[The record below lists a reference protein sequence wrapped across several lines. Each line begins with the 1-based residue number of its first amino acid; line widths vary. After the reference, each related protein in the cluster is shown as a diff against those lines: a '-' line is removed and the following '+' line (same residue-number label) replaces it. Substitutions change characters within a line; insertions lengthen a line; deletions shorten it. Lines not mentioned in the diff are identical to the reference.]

1 MLTHLIHRPIAA
13 SMCVLALVVL
23 GILSI
28 RYIPVSLM
36 PDIDIPQITVHA
48 SYPGASV
55 RQIESRVTGTLR
67 GQLSQVAGLK
77 DITTESRMDA
87 ATVTLTFEP
96 GADMDLLF
104 IEVGEKIDRAMTWLP
119 KDMERPKVVKAS
131 AMDIPAF
138 YLDVSL
144 KDSTATDMRFV
155 QLSSFARSVLRKRIE
170 QLPQTAM
177 VDISGM
183 AGTEILLVPR
193 PDRMEALG
201 LRPADIEQA
210 IKARDITLSSLSIV
224 DGIYRYNIHFD
235 AALLTLQDIKDIILT
250 HEGRLLRLG
259 ELCDVNLR
267 PLSGGGIV
275 RHDGCRAVTMA
286 VVKQSEAR
294 MEDLQAGMDTLLTEL
309 RAGYPEIS
317 FDLTRDQTRL
327 LTYSMENL
335 QTNLL
340 LGAALACLVLF
351 VFMRSVR
358 LPLLIIITIP
368 LSLILTILSFYIL
381 GISLNVISL
390 SGLILGVGMIVDNS
404 IIVIDNIR
412 QRMHYEPLD
421 TAVVRGAREVF
432 QPMLSSVL
440 TTCSVFLP
448 LIFLSGTAGELFY
461 DQAIAVTIALFASLL
476 VAVTVIPVY
485 FRLFYKRL
493 TNQTSKEP
501 ELFVSSYSTVLGYT
515 LRHARWVLGG
525 FAVCLVCAV
534 FLSGSLK
541 REQLPDVPHEDT
553 MMSID
558 WNLGISE
565 QENDRRLRELLQQ
578 TSPELRTSTTMVGAQ
593 TFLLAHTPEITA
605 SEAIAY
611 LRFDTEESRL
621 SAQQS
626 IENYLR
632 QHYPRATVAFTPVG
646 SLLDMVF
653 GNESSR
659 LSIHLQHAS
668 GGRPTVAQARAF
680 TDSLRAAFPNVTVQP
695 VASDRTIEY
704 RAQMEEMAV
713 YGITYDNLLS
723 ALREQTGRRQV
734 FGINDGSEV
743 VPVLIGER
751 AQDKDKV
758 MASSLT
764 APNGVRIPLH
774 LLVATAEGEDFK
786 RLYAASDGDYYPVD
800 VDCDDATVRKIM
812 SWAQDFAAHSVR
824 GQKRIDG
831 ISVTF
836 FGDYFSSQNLIKEL
850 FIVLS
855 VALAL
860 LYFILAAQFE
870 SLVQPLIILSEMVVD
885 VAVVLVVLW
894 LAGESLNIMSM
905 IGLVVMSGIII
916 NDSIL
921 KVDTINRL
929 RRDGTPTLTAIV
941 RAGHRRLRPIIMTSL
956 TTILA
961 ILPLLSRADMGSA
974 LQYPLSLTLIV
985 GMTVGTLVS
994 LFFVPLVYLIVYKIR
1009 SL

>member
-1 MLTHLIHRPIAA
+1 MLTHLIHRPIAV
-13 SMCVLALVVL
+13 SMCVLALAVL

-55 RQIESRVTGTLR
+55 RQIENNVTGILR
-67 GQLSQVAGLK
+67 GQLSQVSGLK
-77 DITTESRMDA
+77 DIGSESRMDA

-119 KDMERPKVVKAS
+119 KEMERPKVVKAS

-144 KDSTATDMRFV
+144 KDSTATDMRFM
-155 QLSSFARSVLRKRIE
+155 QLSSFVRSVLRKRIE

-183 AGTEILLVPR
+183 AGMEIVLVPR

-201 LRPADIEQA
+201 LQPADIEQA
-210 IKARDITLSSLSIV
+210 IKARNITLSSLSIV

-235 AALLTLQDIKDIILT
+235 AALLTVDDIKDIILP
-250 HEGRLLRLG
+250 HDGRLLRLG
-259 ELCDVNLR
+259 ELCDVEQRMLT
-267 PLSGGGIV
+267 GGGIV
-275 RHDGCRAVTMA
+275 RHDGRRAVTMA

-294 MEDLQAGMDTLLTEL
+294 MEDLQASMDALLAEL
-309 RAGYPEIS
+309 RAGHPDLS

-327 LTYSMENL
+327 LTYSMDNL

-340 LGAALACLVLF
+340 LGAALACIVLF

-368 LSLILTILSFYIL
+368 LSLILTILSFHIL

-412 QRMHYEPLD
+412 QRMCYEPLD
-421 TAVVRGAREVF
+421 KAVVMGAREVF

-440 TTCSVFLP
+440 TTCSVFVP
-448 LIFLSGTAGELFY
+448 LVFLSGTAGELFY
-461 DQAIAVTIALFASLL
+461 DQAMAVSIALFASLL

-493 TNQTSKEP
+493 MADASKEP
-501 ELFVSSYSTVLGYT
+501 ELFMSSYSSVLGFT
-515 LRHARWVLGG
+515 LRHSRWVLGG
-525 FAVCLVCAV
+525 FVLCLVCAV
-534 FLSGSLK
+534 FLFESLSK
-541 REQLPDVPHEDT
+541 ERLPDVPHEDT

-565 QENDRRLRELLQQ
+565 QENDRRLADLLIHADS
-578 TSPELRTSTTMVGAQ
+578 TLRTSTTMVGAQ

-605 SEAIAY
+605 SEAMAY
-611 LRFDTEESRL
+611 LRYDTEEGRL
-621 SAQQS
+621 QAQRS
-626 IENYLR
+626 IENYLQ
-632 QHYPRATVAFTPVG
+632 QHYPRATVTFTPVG

-653 GNESSR
+653 GDENSR
-659 LSIHLQHAS
+659 LSIHLQNAN
-668 GGRPTVAQARAF
+668 GGRPTVSQARAF
-680 TDSLRAAFPNVTVQP
+680 TDSLRAAFPDVTIQP
-695 VASDRTIEY
+695 VASDLTIEY
-704 RAQMEEMAV
+704 RALMERMAV
-713 YGITYDNLLS
+713 HGVTYDNLLS
-723 ALREQTGRRQV
+723 ALREQTGRRQI
-734 FGINDGSEV
+734 FSINDGAEI
-743 VPVLIGER
+743 VPVIIGDR
-751 AQDKDKV
+751 AKDKDQV

-764 APNGVRIPLH
+764 SPDGVRIPLH

-800 VDCDDATVRKIM
+800 VDCDDATVRHIM
-812 SWAQDFAAHSVR
+812 TWAKGFAEHSV
-824 GQKRIDG
+824 DG
-831 ISVTF
+831 KNGTDGVSVTF
-836 FGDYFSSQNLIKEL
+836 FGDYFSSRKLVQEL
-850 FIVLS
+850 FIVLT

-929 RRDGTPTLTAIV
+929 RRSGTPTLAAIV

-994 LFFVPLVYLIVYKIR
+994 LFFVPLVYKIIYR
-1009 SL
+1009 

>member
-13 SMCVLALVVL
+13 SMCVLALAVL

-55 RQIESRVTGTLR
+55 RQIENNVTSILR
-67 GQLSQVAGLK
+67 GQLSQVSGLK
-77 DITTESRMDA
+77 DIGSESRMDA

-119 KDMERPKVVKAS
+119 KEMERPKVVKAS

-144 KDSTATDMRFV
+144 KDSIATDMRFT
-155 QLSSFARSVLRKRIE
+155 QLSSFVRSVLRKRIE

-183 AGTEILLVPR
+183 AGMEIVLVPR

-201 LRPADIEQA
+201 LQPADIEQA
-210 IKARDITLSSLSIV
+210 IKARNITLSSLSIV

-235 AALLTLQDIKDIILT
+235 AALLTVDDIKGIILP
-250 HEGRLLRLG
+250 HDGRLLRLG
-259 ELCDVNLR
+259 ELCDVEQRMLT
-267 PLSGGGIV
+267 GGGIV
-275 RHDGCRAVTMA
+275 RHDGRRAVTMA

-294 MEDLQAGMDTLLTEL
+294 MEDLQASMDALLAEL
-309 RAGYPEIS
+309 RAGHPDLS

-327 LTYSMENL
+327 LTYSMDNL

-340 LGAALACLVLF
+340 LGAALACIVLF

-368 LSLILTILSFYIL
+368 LSLILTILSFHIL

-412 QRMHYEPLD
+412 QRMCYEPLD
-421 TAVVRGAREVF
+421 KAVVMGAREVF

-440 TTCSVFLP
+440 TTCSVFVP
-448 LIFLSGTAGELFY
+448 LVFLSGTAGELFY
-461 DQAIAVTIALFASLL
+461 DQAMAVSIALFASLL

-493 TNQTSKEP
+493 MTDASKEP
-501 ELFVSSYSTVLGYT
+501 ELFMSSYSSVLGFT
-515 LRHARWVLGG
+515 LRHSRWVLGG
-525 FAVCLVCAV
+525 FALCLVCAV
-534 FLSGSLK
+534 FLFESLSK
-541 REQLPDVPHEDT
+541 ERLPDVPHEDT

-565 QENDRRLRELLQQ
+565 QENDRRLADLLIHADS
-578 TSPELRTSTTMVGAQ
+578 TLRTSTTMVGAQ

-605 SEAIAY
+605 SEAMAY
-611 LRFDTEESRL
+611 LRYDTEEGRL
-621 SAQQS
+621 QAQRS
-626 IENYLR
+626 IENYLQ
-632 QHYPRATVAFTPVG
+632 QHYPRATVTFTPVG

-653 GNESSR
+653 GDENSR
-659 LSIHLQHAS
+659 LSIHLQNAN

-680 TDSLRAAFPNVTVQP
+680 TDSLRAAFPDVTIQP
-695 VASDRTIEY
+695 VASDLTIEY
-704 RAQMEEMAV
+704 HALMERMAV
-713 YGITYDNLLS
+713 HGVTYDNLLS

-734 FGINDGSEV
+734 FSINDGAEI
-743 VPVLIGER
+743 VPVIIGDR
-751 AQDKDKV
+751 AKDRDQV

-764 APNGVRIPLH
+764 SPDGVRIPLH

-800 VDCDDATVRKIM
+800 VDCDDATVRHIM
-812 SWAQDFAAHSVR
+812 TWAKSFAEHSV
-824 GQKRIDG
+824 DG
-831 ISVTF
+831 KNGTDGVSVTF
-836 FGDYFSSQNLIKEL
+836 FGDYFSSRKLVQEL
-850 FIVLS
+850 FIVLT

-885 VAVVLVVLW
+885 VAVVLLVLW

-929 RRDGTPTLTAIV
+929 RRSGTPTLTAIV

-994 LFFVPLVYLIVYKIR
+994 LFFVPLVYKIIYK
-1009 SL
+1009 

>member
-1 MLTHLIHRPIAA
+1 MLTHLIHRPIAV
-13 SMCVLALVVL
+13 SMCVLALAVL

-55 RQIESRVTGTLR
+55 RQVENNVTSILR
-67 GQLSQVAGLK
+67 GQLSQVSGLK
-77 DITTESRMDA
+77 DIGSESRMDA

-144 KDSTATDMRFV
+144 KDSTATDMRFM
-155 QLSSFARSVLRKRIE
+155 QLSSFVRSVLRKRIE

-183 AGTEILLVPR
+183 AGMEIVLVPR

-201 LRPADIEQA
+201 LQPADIEQA
-210 IKARDITLSSLSIV
+210 IKARNITLSSLSIV

-235 AALLTLQDIKDIILT
+235 AALFTVDDIKDIILP
-250 HEGRLLRLG
+250 HEGRLLHLG
-259 ELCDVNLR
+259 ELCDVEQRMLT
-267 PLSGGGIV
+267 GGGIV
-275 RHDGCRAVTMA
+275 RHDGRRAVTMA

-294 MEDLQAGMDTLLTEL
+294 MEDLQASMDALLAEL
-309 RAGYPEIS
+309 RAGHPDLS

-327 LTYSMENL
+327 LTYSMDNL

-340 LGAALACLVLF
+340 LGAALACIVLF

-412 QRMHYEPLD
+412 QRMCYEPLD
-421 TAVVRGAREVF
+421 KAVVMGAREVF

-440 TTCSVFLP
+440 TTCSVFVP
-448 LIFLSGTAGELFY
+448 LVFLSGTAGELFY
-461 DQAIAVTIALFASLL
+461 DQAMAVSIALFASLL

-493 TNQTSKEP
+493 MTDASKEP
-501 ELFVSSYSTVLGYT
+501 ELFMSSYSSVLGFT
-515 LRHARWVLGG
+515 LRHSRWVVGG
-525 FAVCLVCAV
+525 FALCLVCAV
-534 FLSGSLK
+534 FLFESLSK
-541 REQLPDVPHEDT
+541 ERLPDVPHEDT

-565 QENDRRLRELLQQ
+565 QENDRRLADLLIHADS
-578 TSPELRTSTTMVGAQ
+578 TLRTSTTMVGAQ

-605 SEAIAY
+605 SEAMAY
-611 LRFDTEESRL
+611 LRYDTEEGRL
-621 SAQQS
+621 QAQRS
-626 IENYLR
+626 IENYLQ
-632 QHYPRATVAFTPVG
+632 QHYPRATVTFTPVG

-653 GNESSR
+653 GDENSR
-659 LSIHLQHAS
+659 LSIHLQNAN

-680 TDSLRAAFPNVTVQP
+680 TDSLRAAFPDVTIQP
-695 VASDRTIEY
+695 VASDLTIEY
-704 RAQMEEMAV
+704 HALMERMAV
-713 YGITYDNLLS
+713 HGVTYDNLLS

-734 FGINDGSEV
+734 FSINDGAEI
-743 VPVLIGER
+743 VPVIIGDR
-751 AQDKDKV
+751 AKDRDQV

-764 APNGVRIPLH
+764 SPDGVRIPLH

-800 VDCDDATVRKIM
+800 VDCDDATVRHIM
-812 SWAQDFAAHSVR
+812 TWAKSFAEHSV
-824 GQKRIDG
+824 DG
-831 ISVTF
+831 KNGTDGVSVTF
-836 FGDYFSSQNLIKEL
+836 FGDYFSSRKLVQEL
-850 FIVLS
+850 FIVLT

-885 VAVVLVVLW
+885 VAVVLLVLW

-929 RRDGTPTLTAIV
+929 RRSGTPTLTAIV

-994 LFFVPLVYLIVYKIR
+994 LFFVPLVYKIIYK
-1009 SL
+1009 

>member
-1 MLTHLIHRPIAA
+1 MLTHLIHRPIAV
-13 SMCVLALVVL
+13 SMCVLALAVL

-55 RQIESRVTGTLR
+55 RQIENNVTSILR
-67 GQLSQVAGLK
+67 GQLSQVSGLK
-77 DITTESRMDA
+77 DIGSESRMDA

-119 KDMERPKVVKAS
+119 KEMERPKVVKAS

-144 KDSTATDMRFV
+144 KDSTATDMRFM
-155 QLSSFARSVLRKRIE
+155 QLSSFVRSVLRKRIE

-183 AGTEILLVPR
+183 AGMEIVLVPR

-201 LRPADIEQA
+201 LQPADIEQA
-210 IKARDITLSSLSIV
+210 IKARNITLSSLSIV

-235 AALLTLQDIKDIILT
+235 AALLTVDDIKDIILP
-250 HEGRLLRLG
+250 HDGRLLRLG
-259 ELCDVNLR
+259 ELCDVEQRMLT
-267 PLSGGGIV
+267 GGGIV
-275 RHDGCRAVTMA
+275 RHDGRRAVTMA

-294 MEDLQAGMDTLLTEL
+294 MEDLQASMDALLAEL
-309 RAGYPEIS
+309 RAGHPDLS

-327 LTYSMENL
+327 LTYSMDNL

-340 LGAALACLVLF
+340 LGAALACIVLF

-368 LSLILTILSFYIL
+368 LSLILTILSFHIL

-412 QRMHYEPLD
+412 QRMCYEPLD
-421 TAVVRGAREVF
+421 KAVVMGAREVF

-440 TTCSVFLP
+440 TTCSVFVP
-448 LIFLSGTAGELFY
+448 LVFLSGTAGELFY
-461 DQAIAVTIALFASLL
+461 DQAMAVSIALFASLL

-493 TNQTSKEP
+493 MTDASKEP
-501 ELFVSSYSTVLGYT
+501 ELFMSSYSSVLGFT
-515 LRHARWVLGG
+515 LRHSRWVLGG
-525 FAVCLVCAV
+525 FVLCLVCAV
-534 FLSGSLK
+534 FLFESLSK
-541 REQLPDVPHEDT
+541 ERLPDVPHEDT

-565 QENDRRLRELLQQ
+565 QENDRRLADLLIHADS
-578 TSPELRTSTTMVGAQ
+578 TLRTSTTMVGAQ

-605 SEAIAY
+605 SEAMAY
-611 LRFDTEESRL
+611 LRYDTEEGRL
-621 SAQQS
+621 QAQRS
-626 IENYLR
+626 IENYLQ
-632 QHYPRATVAFTPVG
+632 QHYPRATVTFTPVG

-653 GNESSR
+653 GDENSR
-659 LSIHLQHAS
+659 LSIHLQNAN

-680 TDSLRAAFPNVTVQP
+680 TDSLRAAFPDVTIQP
-695 VASDRTIEY
+695 VASDLTIEY
-704 RAQMEEMAV
+704 RALMERMAV
-713 YGITYDNLLS
+713 HAVTYDNLLS

-734 FGINDGSEV
+734 FSINDGAEI
-743 VPVLIGER
+743 VPVIIGDR
-751 AQDKDKV
+751 AKDKDQV

-764 APNGVRIPLH
+764 SPDGVRIPLH

-800 VDCDDATVRKIM
+800 VDCDDATVRHIM
-812 SWAQDFAAHSVR
+812 TWAKGFAEHSV
-824 GQKRIDG
+824 DG
-831 ISVTF
+831 KNGTDGVSVTF
-836 FGDYFSSQNLIKEL
+836 FGDYFSSRKLVQEL
-850 FIVLS
+850 FIVLT

-929 RRDGTPTLTAIV
+929 RRSGTPTLAAIV

-994 LFFVPLVYLIVYKIR
+994 LFFVPLVYKIIYR
-1009 SL
+1009 

>member
-1 MLTHLIHRPIAA
+1 MLRHIIRRPIAV
-13 SMCVLALVVL
+13 SMCVLALAVIGVL
-23 GILSI
+23 SM

-48 SYPGASV
+48 AYPGASV
-55 RQIESRVTGTLR
+55 RQVESRVTGTLR
-67 GQLSQVAGLK
+67 GQLSQVPGLK
-77 DITTESRMDA
+77 DIGSESRMDA

-119 KDMERPKVVKAS
+119 KEMERPKVVKAS

-138 YLDVSL
+138 YLDISL

-155 QLSSFARSVLRKRIE
+155 QLSSFARNVLRKRIE

-177 VDISGM
+177 VDMSGM
-183 AGTEILLVPR
+183 AGTEIVLTPR
-193 PDRMEALG
+193 ADRMEALG
-201 LRPADIEQA
+201 LTPAVIEQA
-210 IKARDITLSSLSIV
+210 IKARDVTLSSLSIV

-235 AALLTLQDIKDIILT
+235 AALLTVDDIKDIILA
-250 HEGRLLRLG
+250 HDGRLLRLG
-259 ELCDVNLR
+259 ELCDVTQR
-267 PLSGGGIV
+267 PLTGGGIV
-275 RHDGCRAVTMA
+275 RHDGRRAVTMA
-286 VVKQSEAR
+286 VVKQTEAR
-294 MEDLQAGMDTLLTEL
+294 MEELQAGMDTLLTEL
-309 RAGYPEIS
+309 RAEFPEIA

-327 LTYSMENL
+327 LTYSMDNL
-335 QTNLL
+335 RTNLL

-358 LPLLIIITIP
+358 LPLLIIISIP
-368 LSLILTILSFYIL
+368 LSLILTVLSFHIL

-412 QRMHYEPLD
+412 QRMQHEPLD
-421 TAVVRGAREVF
+421 VAVVRGSKEVF

-440 TTCSVFLP
+440 TTCSVFIP
-448 LIFLSGTAGELFY
+448 LVFLSGTAGELFY
-461 DQAIAVTIALFASLL
+461 DQAMAVTIALFASLL
-476 VAVTVIPVY
+476 VAVAVIPVY
-485 FRLFYKRL
+485 FRLFHRRL
-493 TNQTSKEP
+493 SSGTGREP
-501 ELFVSSYSTVLGYT
+501 ELFMSSYSRVLGLT

-525 FAVCLVCAV
+525 FALCVACAV
-534 FLSGSLK
+534 MLFGSLRK
-541 REQLPDVPHEDT
+541 EQLPDVPHEDT
-553 MMSID
+553 MMAVD

-565 QENDRRLRELLQQ
+565 QENDLRMRELLGHVD
-578 TSPELRTSTTMVGAQ
+578 SLRTSTTMVGTQ
-593 TFLLAHTPEITA
+593 SFLLSHTPEITS

-611 LRFDTEESRL
+611 LRFGTEEERL
-621 SAQQS
+621 RAQRG
-626 IENYLR
+626 IEAYMADR
-632 QHYPRATVAFTPVG
+632 YPRATVAFTPVG

-653 GNESSR
+653 GGGESR
-659 LSIHLQHAS
+659 LSMHLQNAR

-680 TDSLRAAFPNVTVQP
+680 TDSLRNAFPMVSVQP
-695 VASDRTIEY
+695 VASDMTIEY
-704 RAQMEEMAV
+704 RAQMERMAL
-713 YGITYDNLLS
+713 YGVTYDNLLS
-723 ALREQTGRRQV
+723 TLRGQTGQRRV
-734 FGINDGSEV
+734 FGINDGADV
-743 VPVLIGER
+743 VPVLVGDR
-751 AQDKDKV
+751 AQDKDRV

-764 APNGVRIPLH
+764 APNGVCIPLH

-786 RLYAASDGDYYPVD
+786 RLHAASDGDYYPID
-800 VDCDDATVRKIM
+800 VDADDATVRDVM
-812 SWAQDFAAHSVR
+812 AWAQNFAERSV
-824 GQKRIDG
+824 KVDDG
-831 ISVTF
+831 KDGVSVTF
-836 FGDYFSSQNLIKEL
+836 FGDYFSSRRLVDEL
-850 FIVLS
+850 LIVLS

-870 SLVQPLIILSEMVVD
+870 NLVQPLIILSEMVVD

-929 RRDGTPTLTAIV
+929 RRAGTPTLTAIV

-985 GMTVGTLVS
+985 GMTVGTMVS
-994 LFFVPLVYLIVYKIR
+994 LFFVPLVYKMIYK
-1009 SL
+1009 

>member
-1 MLTHLIHRPIAA
+1 MLTHLIHRPIVV
-13 SMCVLALVVL
+13 SMCVLALAVL

-55 RQIESRVTGTLR
+55 RQIENNVTSILR
-67 GQLSQVAGLK
+67 GQLSQVSGLK
-77 DITTESRMDA
+77 DIGSESRMDA

-119 KDMERPKVVKAS
+119 KEMERPKVVKAS

-144 KDSTATDMRFV
+144 KDSIATDMRFT
-155 QLSSFARSVLRKRIE
+155 QLSSFVRSVLRKRIE

-183 AGTEILLVPR
+183 AGMEIVLVPR
-193 PDRMEALG
+193 PDRMEVLG
-201 LRPADIEQA
+201 LQPADIEQA
-210 IKARDITLSSLSIV
+210 IKARNITLSSLSIV

-235 AALLTLQDIKDIILT
+235 AALLTVDDIKGIILP
-250 HEGRLLRLG
+250 HDGRLLRLG
-259 ELCDVNLR
+259 ELCDVEQRMLT
-267 PLSGGGIV
+267 GGGIV
-275 RHDGCRAVTMA
+275 RHDGRRAVTMA

-294 MEDLQAGMDTLLTEL
+294 MEDLQASMDALLAEL
-309 RAGYPEIS
+309 RAGHPDLS

-327 LTYSMENL
+327 LTYSMDNL

-340 LGAALACLVLF
+340 LGAALACIVLF

-368 LSLILTILSFYIL
+368 LSLILTILSFHIL

-412 QRMHYEPLD
+412 QRMCYEPLD
-421 TAVVRGAREVF
+421 KAVVMGAREVF

-440 TTCSVFLP
+440 TTCSVFVP
-448 LIFLSGTAGELFY
+448 LVFLSGTAGELFY
-461 DQAIAVTIALFASLL
+461 DQAMAVSIALFASLL

-493 TNQTSKEP
+493 MTDASKEP
-501 ELFVSSYSTVLGYT
+501 ELFMSSYSSVLGFT
-515 LRHARWVLGG
+515 LRHSRWVLGG
-525 FAVCLVCAV
+525 FALCLVCAV
-534 FLSGSLK
+534 FLFESLSK
-541 REQLPDVPHEDT
+541 ERLPDVPHEDT

-565 QENDRRLRELLQQ
+565 QENDRRLADLLIHADS
-578 TSPELRTSTTMVGAQ
+578 TLRTSTTMVGAQ

-605 SEAIAY
+605 SEAMAY
-611 LRFDTEESRL
+611 LRYDTEEGRL
-621 SAQQS
+621 QAQRS
-626 IENYLR
+626 IENYLQ
-632 QHYPRATVAFTPVG
+632 QHYPRATVTFTPVG

-653 GNESSR
+653 GDENSR
-659 LSIHLQHAS
+659 LSIHLQNAN

-680 TDSLRAAFPNVTVQP
+680 TDSLRAAFPDVTIQP
-695 VASDRTIEY
+695 VASDLTIEY
-704 RAQMEEMAV
+704 HALMERMAV
-713 YGITYDNLLS
+713 HGVTYDNLLS

-734 FGINDGSEV
+734 FSINDGAEI
-743 VPVLIGER
+743 VPVIIGDR
-751 AQDKDKV
+751 AKDRDQV

-764 APNGVRIPLH
+764 SPDGVRIPLH

-800 VDCDDATVRKIM
+800 VDCDDATVRHIM
-812 SWAQDFAAHSVR
+812 TWAKSFAEHSV
-824 GQKRIDG
+824 DG
-831 ISVTF
+831 KNGTDGVSVTF
-836 FGDYFSSQNLIKEL
+836 FGDYFSSRKLVQEL
-850 FIVLS
+850 FIVLT

-885 VAVVLVVLW
+885 VAVVLLVLW

-929 RRDGTPTLTAIV
+929 RRSGTPTLTAIV

-994 LFFVPLVYLIVYKIR
+994 LFFVPLVYKIIYK
-1009 SL
+1009 

>member
-1 MLTHLIHRPIAA
+1 MLTHLIHRPIAV
-13 SMCVLALVVL
+13 SMCVLALAVL

-55 RQIESRVTGTLR
+55 RQIENNVTSILR
-67 GQLSQVAGLK
+67 GQLSQVSGLK
-77 DITTESRMDA
+77 DIGSESRMDA

-119 KDMERPKVVKAS
+119 KEMERPKVVKAS

-144 KDSTATDMRFV
+144 KDSIATDMRFT
-155 QLSSFARSVLRKRIE
+155 QLSSFVRSVLRKRIE

-183 AGTEILLVPR
+183 AGMEIVLVPR

-201 LRPADIEQA
+201 LQPADIEQA
-210 IKARDITLSSLSIV
+210 IKARNITLSSLSIV

-235 AALLTLQDIKDIILT
+235 AALLTVDDIKGIILP
-250 HEGRLLRLG
+250 HDGRLLRLG
-259 ELCDVNLR
+259 ELCDVEQRMLT
-267 PLSGGGIV
+267 GGGIV
-275 RHDGCRAVTMA
+275 RHDGRRAVTMA

-294 MEDLQAGMDTLLTEL
+294 MEDLQASMDALLAEL
-309 RAGYPEIS
+309 RAGHPDLS

-327 LTYSMENL
+327 LTYSMDNL

-340 LGAALACLVLF
+340 LGAALACIVLF

-368 LSLILTILSFYIL
+368 LSLILTILSFHIL

-412 QRMHYEPLD
+412 QRMCYEPLD
-421 TAVVRGAREVF
+421 KAVVMGAREVF

-440 TTCSVFLP
+440 TTCSVFVP
-448 LIFLSGTAGELFY
+448 LVFLSGTAGELFY
-461 DQAIAVTIALFASLL
+461 DQAMAVSIALFASLL

-493 TNQTSKEP
+493 MTDASKEP
-501 ELFVSSYSTVLGYT
+501 ELFMSSYSSVLGFT
-515 LRHARWVLGG
+515 LRHSRWVLGG
-525 FAVCLVCAV
+525 FALCLVCAV
-534 FLSGSLK
+534 FLFESLSK
-541 REQLPDVPHEDT
+541 ERLPDVPHEDT

-565 QENDRRLRELLQQ
+565 QENDRRLADLLIHADS
-578 TSPELRTSTTMVGAQ
+578 TLRTSTTMVGAQ

-605 SEAIAY
+605 SEAMAY
-611 LRFDTEESRL
+611 LRYDTEEGRL
-621 SAQQS
+621 QAQRS
-626 IENYLR
+626 IENYLQ
-632 QHYPRATVAFTPVG
+632 QHYPRATVTFTPVG

-653 GNESSR
+653 GDENSR
-659 LSIHLQHAS
+659 LSIHLQNAN

-680 TDSLRAAFPNVTVQP
+680 TDSLRAAFPDVTIQP
-695 VASDRTIEY
+695 VASDLTIEY
-704 RAQMEEMAV
+704 HALMERMAV
-713 YGITYDNLLS
+713 HGVTYDNLLS

-734 FGINDGSEV
+734 FSINDGAEI
-743 VPVLIGER
+743 VPVIIGDR
-751 AQDKDKV
+751 AKDRDQV

-764 APNGVRIPLH
+764 SPDGVRIPLH

-800 VDCDDATVRKIM
+800 VDCDDATVRHIM
-812 SWAQDFAAHSVR
+812 TWAKSFAEHSV
-824 GQKRIDG
+824 DG
-831 ISVTF
+831 KNGTDGVSVTF
-836 FGDYFSSQNLIKEL
+836 FGDYFSSRKLVQEL
-850 FIVLS
+850 FIVLT

-885 VAVVLVVLW
+885 VAVVLLVLW

-929 RRDGTPTLTAIV
+929 RRSGTPTLTAIV

-994 LFFVPLVYLIVYKIR
+994 LFFVPLVYKIIYK
-1009 SL
+1009 

>member
-1 MLTHLIHRPIAA
+1 MLSKLIHRPIAV
-13 SMCVLALVVL
+13 SMCVLALAVL

-55 RQIESRVTGTLR
+55 RQVEDNVTGILR

-77 DITTESRMDA
+77 DISSESRMDA
-87 ATVTLTFEP
+87 ATVTLSFEP
-96 GADMDLLF
+96 GANMDLLF
-104 IEVGEKIDRAMTWLP
+104 IEVGEKIDRAITWLP

-144 KDSTATDMRFV
+144 RDSTATNMRFV

-183 AGTEILLVPR
+183 AGTEIVLMPR

-201 LRPADIEQA
+201 LRPADIERA
-210 IKARDITLSSLSIV
+210 IKARDIILSSLSIV

-259 ELCDVNLR
+259 ELCDVDLR

-275 RHDGCRAVTMA
+275 RHDGRRAVTMA

-294 MEDLQAGMDTLLTEL
+294 MEDLQASMDTLLVQL
-309 RAGYPEIS
+309 RCGYPDLS

-327 LTYSMENL
+327 LTYSMDNL

-351 VFMRSVR
+351 IFMRSVR

-412 QRMHYEPLD
+412 QRMRYEPLD

-493 TNQTSKEP
+493 TNQISKEP
-501 ELFVSSYSTVLGYT
+501 ELFLSSYSSVLGFT

-525 FAVCLVCAV
+525 FAMCLVCAI
-534 FLSGSLK
+534 FLSGFLEK
-541 REQLPDVPHEDT
+541 EQLPDVPHEDT
-553 MMSID
+553 MMSVD

-565 QENDRRLRELLQQ
+565 QENDRRIRDLLAHADS
-578 TSPELRTSTTMVGAQ
+578 TLCTSTTMVGAQ

-605 SEAIAY
+605 SEAMAY
-611 LRFDTEESRL
+611 LRFDTEGNRL
-621 SAQQS
+621 NAQQS

-632 QHYPRATVAFTPVG
+632 QHYPRATVTFTPVG

-659 LSIHLQHAS
+659 LSIHLQNAN
-668 GGRPTVAQARAF
+668 GGRPTVAQARTF
-680 TDSLRAAFPNVTVQP
+680 TDSLRAAFPAVSIQP
-695 VASDRTIEY
+695 VASELTIEY
-704 RAQMEEMAV
+704 RAQMEQMAV
-713 YGITYDNLLS
+713 HGVTYDNLLT

-734 FGINDGSEV
+734 FGINDGAEM
-743 VPVLIGER
+743 VPVIIGDL
-751 AQDKDKV
+751 AKDKDKV

-764 APNGVRIPLH
+764 APNGVRIPLY

-786 RLYAASDGDYYPVD
+786 RLYAAADGDYYPVD
-800 VDCDDATVRKIM
+800 IDCDDATVHQIIT
-812 SWAQDFAAHSVR
+812 WAQSLAAHSVGSGSR
-824 GQKRIDG
+824 TDG
-831 ISVTF
+831 VSVTF
-836 FGDYFSSQNLIKEL
+836 FGDYFSSQKLIREL

-905 IGLVVMSGIII
+905 IGLVVMAGIVI

-929 RRDGTPTLTAIV
+929 RRSGVPTLTAIV
-941 RAGHRRLRPIIMTSL
+941 RAGHKRLRPIIMTSL

-961 ILPLLSRADMGSA
+961 ILPLLSRADMGCA
-974 LQYPLSLTLIV
+974 LQYPLSLTLVVGMIV
-985 GMTVGTLVS
+985 GTMVS
-994 LFFVPLVYLIVYKIR
+994 LFFVPLVYYVIYRKK
-1009 SL
+1009 

>member
-1 MLTHLIHRPIAA
+1 MLSKLIHRPIAV

-55 RQIESRVTGTLR
+55 RQVENSVTGILR

-77 DITTESRMDA
+77 DISSESRMDA

-96 GADMDLLF
+96 GANMDLLF

-119 KDMERPKVVKAS
+119 KGMERPKVVKAS

-183 AGTEILLVPR
+183 AGTEIVLVPR

-235 AALLTLQDIKDIILT
+235 AALLTLQDIKDIILA

-259 ELCDVNLR
+259 ELCDVDLR

-275 RHDGCRAVTMA
+275 RHDGRRAVTMA

-294 MEDLQAGMDTLLTEL
+294 MEDLQASMDTLLVEL
-309 RAGYPEIS
+309 RSGYPDLS

-327 LTYSMENL
+327 LTYSMDNL
-335 QTNLL
+335 QTNLM

-351 VFMRSVR
+351 IFMRSVR

-412 QRMHYEPLD
+412 QRMCYEPLD

-493 TNQTSKEP
+493 MNQNSKEP
-501 ELFVSSYSTVLGYT
+501 ELFLSSYSSTLGFT
-515 LRHARWVLGG
+515 LRHAYWVLGG
-525 FAVCLVCAV
+525 FAVCLICAI

-541 REQLPDVPHEDT
+541 KEQLPDVPHEDT
-553 MMSID
+553 MMSVD

-565 QENDRRLRELLQQ
+565 QENDRRLRDLLAHADS
-578 TSPELRTSTTMVGAQ
+578 TLRTSTTMVGAQ

-605 SEAIAY
+605 SEAMAY
-611 LRFDTEESRL
+611 LRFDTEENRL
-621 SAQQS
+621 NAQQS

-632 QHYPRATVAFTPVG
+632 QQYPRATVTFTPVG

-659 LSIHLQHAS
+659 LSIHLQNAN

-680 TDSLRAAFPNVTVQP
+680 TDSLRAAFPAVSIQP
-695 VASDRTIEY
+695 VASDLTIEY
-704 RAQMEEMAV
+704 RAQMEQMAV
-713 YGITYDNLLS
+713 HGVTYDNLLT

-734 FGINDGSEV
+734 FGINDGAEM
-743 VPVLIGER
+743 VPVIIGDR

-764 APNGVRIPLH
+764 APNGVRIPLY

-786 RLYAASDGDYYPVD
+786 RLYAAADGDYYPVD
-800 VDCDDATVRKIM
+800 IDCDDATVHQIM
-812 SWAQDFAAHSVR
+812 TWAQSFAAHSVVSGNR
-824 GQKRIDG
+824 TDG
-831 ISVTF
+831 VSVTF
-836 FGDYFSSQNLIKEL
+836 FGDYFSSQKLIREL

-894 LAGESLNIMSM
+894 VAGESLNIMSM

-929 RRDGTPTLTAIV
+929 RRSGTPTLTAIV

-956 TTILA
+956 TTILG

-994 LFFVPLVYLIVYKIR
+994 LFFVPLVYKMIYK
-1009 SL
+1009 

>member
-1 MLTHLIHRPIAA
+1 MLSKLIHRPIAV
-13 SMCVLALVVL
+13 SMCVLALAVL

-55 RQIESRVTGTLR
+55 RQVEDNVTGILR

-77 DITTESRMDA
+77 DISSESRMDA
-87 ATVTLTFEP
+87 ATVTLSFEP
-96 GADMDLLF
+96 GANMDLLF
-104 IEVGEKIDRAMTWLP
+104 IEVGEKIDRAITWLP

-144 KDSTATDMRFV
+144 RDSTATNMRFV

-183 AGTEILLVPR
+183 AGTEIVLMPR

-201 LRPADIEQA
+201 LRPADIERA
-210 IKARDITLSSLSIV
+210 IKARDIILSSLSIV

-259 ELCDVNLR
+259 ELCDVDLR

-275 RHDGCRAVTMA
+275 RHDGRRAVTMA

-294 MEDLQAGMDTLLTEL
+294 MEDLQASMDTLLVQL
-309 RAGYPEIS
+309 RCGYPDLS

-327 LTYSMENL
+327 LTYSMDNL

-351 VFMRSVR
+351 IFMRSVR

-412 QRMHYEPLD
+412 QRMRYEPLD

-493 TNQTSKEP
+493 TNQISKEP
-501 ELFVSSYSTVLGYT
+501 ELFLSSYSSVLGFT

-525 FAVCLVCAV
+525 FAMCLVCAI
-534 FLSGSLK
+534 FLSGFLEK
-541 REQLPDVPHEDT
+541 EQLPDVPHEDT
-553 MMSID
+553 MMSVD

-565 QENDRRLRELLQQ
+565 QENDRRIRDLLAHADS
-578 TSPELRTSTTMVGAQ
+578 TLCTSTTMVGAQ

-605 SEAIAY
+605 SEAMAY
-611 LRFDTEESRL
+611 LRFDTEGNRL
-621 SAQQS
+621 NAQQS

-632 QHYPRATVAFTPVG
+632 QHYPRATVTFTPVG

-659 LSIHLQHAS
+659 LSIHLQNAN
-668 GGRPTVAQARAF
+668 GGRPTVAQARTF
-680 TDSLRAAFPNVTVQP
+680 TDSLRAAFPAVSIQP
-695 VASDRTIEY
+695 VASELTIEY
-704 RAQMEEMAV
+704 RAQMEQMAV
-713 YGITYDNLLS
+713 HGVTYDNLLT

-734 FGINDGSEV
+734 FGINDGAEM
-743 VPVLIGER
+743 VPVIIGDL
-751 AQDKDKV
+751 AKDKDKV

-764 APNGVRIPLH
+764 APNGVRIPLY

-786 RLYAASDGDYYPVD
+786 RLYAAADGDYYPVD
-800 VDCDDATVRKIM
+800 IDCDDATVHQIIT
-812 SWAQDFAAHSVR
+812 WAQSLAAHSVGSGSR
-824 GQKRIDG
+824 TDG
-831 ISVTF
+831 VSVTF
-836 FGDYFSSQNLIKEL
+836 FGDYFSSQKLIREL

-905 IGLVVMSGIII
+905 IGLVVMAGIVI

-929 RRDGTPTLTAIV
+929 RHSGVPTLTAIV
-941 RAGHRRLRPIIMTSL
+941 RAGHKRLRPIIMTSL

-961 ILPLLSRADMGSA
+961 ILPLLSRADMGCA
-974 LQYPLSLTLIV
+974 LQYPLSLTLVVGMIV
-985 GMTVGTLVS
+985 GTMVS
-994 LFFVPLVYLIVYKIR
+994 LFFVPLVYYVIYRKK
-1009 SL
+1009 

>member
-1 MLTHLIHRPIAA
+1 MLSKLIHRPIAV
-13 SMCVLALVVL
+13 SMCVLALAVL

-55 RQIESRVTGTLR
+55 RQVEDNVTGILR

-77 DITTESRMDA
+77 DISSESRMDA
-87 ATVTLTFEP
+87 ATVTLSFEP
-96 GADMDLLF
+96 GANMDLLF
-104 IEVGEKIDRAMTWLP
+104 IEVGEKIDRAITWLP

-144 KDSTATDMRFV
+144 RDSTATNMRFV

-183 AGTEILLVPR
+183 AGTEIVLMPR

-201 LRPADIEQA
+201 LRPADIERA
-210 IKARDITLSSLSIV
+210 IKARDIILSSLSIV

-259 ELCDVNLR
+259 ELCDVDLR

-275 RHDGCRAVTMA
+275 RHDGRRAVTMA

-294 MEDLQAGMDTLLTEL
+294 MEDLQASMDTLLVQL
-309 RAGYPEIS
+309 RSGYPDLS

-327 LTYSMENL
+327 LTYSMDNL

-351 VFMRSVR
+351 IFMRSVR

-412 QRMHYEPLD
+412 QRMRYEPLD

-493 TNQTSKEP
+493 TNQISKEP
-501 ELFVSSYSTVLGYT
+501 ELFLSSYSSVLGFT

-525 FAVCLVCAV
+525 FAICLVCAI
-534 FLSGSLK
+534 FLSGFLEK
-541 REQLPDVPHEDT
+541 EQLPDVPHEDT
-553 MMSID
+553 MMSVD

-565 QENDRRLRELLQQ
+565 QENDRRIRDLLAHADS
-578 TSPELRTSTTMVGAQ
+578 TLCTSTTMVGAQ

-605 SEAIAY
+605 SEAMAY
-611 LRFDTEESRL
+611 LRFDTEGNRL
-621 SAQQS
+621 NAQQS

-632 QHYPRATVAFTPVG
+632 QHYPRATVTFTPVG

-659 LSIHLQHAS
+659 LSIHLQNAN
-668 GGRPTVAQARAF
+668 GGRPTVAQARTF
-680 TDSLRAAFPNVTVQP
+680 TDSLRAAFPAVSIQP
-695 VASDRTIEY
+695 VASELTIEY
-704 RAQMEEMAV
+704 RAQMEQMAV
-713 YGITYDNLLS
+713 HGVTYDNLLT

-734 FGINDGSEV
+734 FGINDGAEM
-743 VPVLIGER
+743 VPVIIGDL
-751 AQDKDKV
+751 AKDKDKV

-764 APNGVRIPLH
+764 APNGVRIPLY

-786 RLYAASDGDYYPVD
+786 RLYAAADGDYYPVD
-800 VDCDDATVRKIM
+800 IDCDDATVHQIIT
-812 SWAQDFAAHSVR
+812 WAQSLAAHSVGSGSR
-824 GQKRIDG
+824 TDG
-831 ISVTF
+831 VSVTF
-836 FGDYFSSQNLIKEL
+836 FGDYFSSQKLIREL

-905 IGLVVMSGIII
+905 IGLVVMAGIVI

-929 RRDGTPTLTAIV
+929 RRSGVPTLTAIV
-941 RAGHRRLRPIIMTSL
+941 RAGHKRLRPIIMTSL

-974 LQYPLSLTLIV
+974 LQYPLSLTLVV
-985 GMTVGTLVS
+985 GMIVGTLVS
-994 LFFVPLVYLIVYKIR
+994 LFFVPLVYYVIYRKK
-1009 SL
+1009 

>member
-1 MLTHLIHRPIAA
+1 MLTHLIHRPIAV
-13 SMCVLALVVL
+13 SMCVLALAVL

-55 RQIESRVTGTLR
+55 RQIENNVTSILR
-67 GQLSQVAGLK
+67 GQLSQVSGLK
-77 DITTESRMDA
+77 DIGSESRMDA

-119 KDMERPKVVKAS
+119 KEMERPKVVKAS

-144 KDSTATDMRFV
+144 KDSTATDMRFM
-155 QLSSFARSVLRKRIE
+155 QLSSFVRSVLRKRIE

-183 AGTEILLVPR
+183 AGMEIVLVPR

-201 LRPADIEQA
+201 LQPADIEQA
-210 IKARDITLSSLSIV
+210 IKARNITLSSLSIV

-235 AALLTLQDIKDIILT
+235 AALLTVDDIKGIILP
-250 HEGRLLRLG
+250 HDGRLLRLG
-259 ELCDVNLR
+259 ELCDVEQRMLT
-267 PLSGGGIV
+267 GGGIV
-275 RHDGCRAVTMA
+275 RHDGRRAVTMA

-294 MEDLQAGMDTLLTEL
+294 MEDLQASMDALLAEL
-309 RAGYPEIS
+309 RAGHPDLS

-327 LTYSMENL
+327 LTYSMDNL

-340 LGAALACLVLF
+340 LGAALACIVLF

-368 LSLILTILSFYIL
+368 LSLILTILSFHIL

-412 QRMHYEPLD
+412 QRMCYEPLD
-421 TAVVRGAREVF
+421 KAVVMGAREVF

-440 TTCSVFLP
+440 TTCSVFVP
-448 LIFLSGTAGELFY
+448 LVFLSGTAGELFY
-461 DQAIAVTIALFASLL
+461 DQAMAVSIALFASLL

-493 TNQTSKEP
+493 MTDASKEP
-501 ELFVSSYSTVLGYT
+501 ELFMSSYSSVLGFT
-515 LRHARWVLGG
+515 LRHSRWVLGG
-525 FAVCLVCAV
+525 FVLCLVCAV
-534 FLSGSLK
+534 FLFESLSK
-541 REQLPDVPHEDT
+541 ERLPDVPHEDT

-565 QENDRRLRELLQQ
+565 QENDRRLADLLIHADS
-578 TSPELRTSTTMVGAQ
+578 TLRTSTTMVGAQ

-605 SEAIAY
+605 SEAMAY
-611 LRFDTEESRL
+611 LRYDTEEGRL
-621 SAQQS
+621 QAQRS
-626 IENYLR
+626 IENYLQ
-632 QHYPRATVAFTPVG
+632 QHYPRATVTFTPVG

-653 GNESSR
+653 GDENSR
-659 LSIHLQHAS
+659 LSIHLQNAN
-668 GGRPTVAQARAF
+668 GDRPTVAQARAF
-680 TDSLRAAFPNVTVQP
+680 TDSLRAAFPDVTIQP
-695 VASDRTIEY
+695 VASDLTIEY
-704 RAQMEEMAV
+704 RALMERMAV
-713 YGITYDNLLS
+713 HGVTYDNLLS

-734 FGINDGSEV
+734 FSINDGAEI
-743 VPVLIGER
+743 VPVIIGDR
-751 AQDKDKV
+751 AKDKDQV

-764 APNGVRIPLH
+764 SPDGVRIPLH

-800 VDCDDATVRKIM
+800 VDCDDATVRHIM
-812 SWAQDFAAHSVR
+812 TWAKGFAEHSV
-824 GQKRIDG
+824 DG
-831 ISVTF
+831 KNGTDGVSVTF
-836 FGDYFSSQNLIKEL
+836 FGDYFSSRKLVQEL
-850 FIVLS
+850 FIVLT

-929 RRDGTPTLTAIV
+929 RRSGTPTLAAIV

-994 LFFVPLVYLIVYKIR
+994 LFFVPLVYKIIYR
-1009 SL
+1009 

>member
-1 MLTHLIHRPIAA
+1 MLSKLIYRPIAV

-23 GILSI
+23 GFLSL

-55 RQIESRVTGTLR
+55 RQVERHVTSTLR

-87 ATVTLTFEP
+87 ATITLTFEP
-96 GADMDLLF
+96 GANMDLLF

-119 KDMERPKVVKAS
+119 RDMERPKVIKSS

-144 KDSTATDMRFV
+144 KDSIATDLRFV

-183 AGTEILLVPR
+183 AGTEIVLVPR
-193 PDRMEALG
+193 LDRMEALG
-201 LRPADIEQA
+201 LRPADIERA
-210 IKARDITLSSLSIV
+210 IKARDVTLSSLSIV

-259 ELCDVNLR
+259 DLCDVNQH

-275 RHDGCRAVTMA
+275 RHDGRRAVTMA

-294 MEDLQAGMDTLLTEL
+294 MEDLQASIDTLLVEL
-309 RAGYPEIS
+309 RAGYPDLS

-327 LTYSMENL
+327 LTYSMNNL

-368 LSLILTILSFYIL
+368 LSLILTILSFYL
-381 GISLNVISL
+381 LEISLNVISL

-412 QRMHYEPLD
+412 QRMRYESLD
-421 TAVVRGAREVF
+421 TAVVRGAKEVF

-440 TTCSVFLP
+440 TTCSVFIP
-448 LIFLSGTAGELFY
+448 LVFLSGTAGELFY
-461 DQAIAVTIALFASLL
+461 DQAIAVTIALLSSLI
-476 VAVTVIPVY
+476 VAVMVIPVY
-485 FRLFYKRL
+485 FRLFYKRQ
-493 TNQTSKEP
+493 TNHAPQEP
-501 ELFVSSYSTVLGYT
+501 ELFLSPYSAVLGGT
-515 LRHARWVLGG
+515 LRHAHWVLGG
-525 FAVCLVCAV
+525 FAVCLIGSV
-534 FLSGSLK
+534 FLFESLK
-541 REQLPDVPHEDT
+541 KEQLPDVPHEDT

-565 QENDRRLRELLQQ
+565 QENDRRLRELLKN
-578 TSPELRTSTTMVGAQ
+578 TCPALRTSTTMVGAQ
-593 TFLLAHTPEITA
+593 SFLLAHTPEITA

-611 LRFDTEESRL
+611 LRFDTEENRL
-621 SAQQS
+621 NAQQT
-626 IENYLR
+626 IERYLQ

-653 GNESSR
+653 GKENSR
-659 LSIHLQHAS
+659 LSIHLQNAN

-680 TDSLRAAFPNVTVQP
+680 TDSLKAAFPDVTLQP
-695 VASDRTIEY
+695 VASDLTIEY
-704 RAQMEEMAV
+704 RAQMEQMAV
-713 YGITYDNLLS
+713 HGVTYDHLLTT
-723 ALREQTGRRQV
+723 LREQTGRRQV
-734 FGINDGSEV
+734 FGINDGAEM
-743 VPVLIGER
+743 VPVIIGNR
-751 AQDKDKV
+751 AQDKEKV
-758 MASSLT
+758 LASSLT
-764 APNGVRIPLH
+764 APNGVSIPLH

-800 VDCDDATVRKIM
+800 IDCDDATVHQIM
-812 SWAQDFAAHSVR
+812 TWAQKFAAHSVSNGNR
-824 GQKRIDG
+824 TNGVAV
-831 ISVTF
+831 SF
-836 FGDYFSSQNLIKEL
+836 FGDYFNSQKLVTEL

-870 SLVQPLIILSEMVVD
+870 SLVQPFIILSEMVVD

-994 LFFVPLVYLIVYKIR
+994 LFFVPLAYKMIYK
-1009 SL
+1009 